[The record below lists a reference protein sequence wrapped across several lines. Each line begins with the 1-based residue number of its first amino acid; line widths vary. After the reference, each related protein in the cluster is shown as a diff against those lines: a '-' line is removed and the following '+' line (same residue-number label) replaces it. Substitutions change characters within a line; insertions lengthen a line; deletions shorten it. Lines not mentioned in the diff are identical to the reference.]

1 MSTKAVEKRYM
12 SAGAKFG
19 DAVSYI
25 YMGECEG
32 FESTLK
38 TWGNWEQEYAF
49 RGYRTVSL
57 DDFIE
62 FGGYGRSIDHLLGQK
77 REENESAIF
86 HAKIYSDNYLGKVEP
101 TIELEKFLVDEN
113 PQLGTYTLPSTKNL
127 NK

>member
-1 MSTKAVEKRYM
+1 MALPGHHQL
-12 SAGAKFG
+12 AG
-19 DAVSYI
+19 
-25 YMGECEG
+25 
-32 FESTLK
+32 T
-38 TWGNWEQEYAF
+38 
-49 RGYRTVSL
+49 
-57 DDFIE
+57 DFIE